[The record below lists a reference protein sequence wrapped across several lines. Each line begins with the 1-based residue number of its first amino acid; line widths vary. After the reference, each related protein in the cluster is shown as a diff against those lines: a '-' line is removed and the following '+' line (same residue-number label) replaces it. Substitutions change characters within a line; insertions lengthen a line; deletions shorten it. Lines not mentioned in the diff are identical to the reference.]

1 MGGGKGGNQ
10 VFHENAVFEV
20 SSFVSAGTHRFCSI
34 HIHLHAER
42 ARERD
47 DNNAH
52 SPRRRGSSWPL
63 LSFRGVVGD
72 RTRRA
77 TCTRGAL
84 SDSAIIMDRIVM

>member
-1 MGGGKGGNQ
+1 MNFDLFYNPLFCWRGMGGGKGGNQ

-34 HIHLHAER
+34 HIHLHTER

-52 SPRRRGSSWPL
+52 SPGRRGSS
-63 LSFRGVVGD
+63 
-72 RTRRA
+72 
-77 TCTRGAL
+77 
-84 SDSAIIMDRIVM
+84 